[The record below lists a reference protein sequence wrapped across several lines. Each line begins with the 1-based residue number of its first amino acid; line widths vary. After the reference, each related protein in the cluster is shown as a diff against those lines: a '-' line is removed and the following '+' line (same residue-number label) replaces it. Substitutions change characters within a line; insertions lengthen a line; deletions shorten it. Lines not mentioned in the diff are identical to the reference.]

1 MRVPVFTG
9 LGMTETAPS
18 STFALRPD
26 LRSGD
31 IGLPCPGVE
40 VKLVPSDGKLEAR
53 FRGPHVMPG
62 YWREAD
68 LSAAA
73 FDEEGYYRTGDAVL
87 WVDDSQPER
96 GLRFDGRIAED
107 FKLSTG
113 TFVSVGPLRARVI
126 AAGAPLVQDV
136 VVAGLNRDEIAV
148 LLFARLDS
156 CTELASMPGGTPL
169 ARLLDSNA
177 VRQAFQNLADRLWQE
192 GTGSASRVARL
203 AVLLEPPSIDSGE
216 ITDKGSINQRAVL
229 TRRAA
234 LIEDLYAAHQSRA
247 GFFIPERA

>member
-1 MRVPVFTG
+1 
-9 LGMTETAPS
+9 
-18 STFALRPD
+18 
-26 LRSGD
+26 
-31 IGLPCPGVE
+31 
-40 VKLVPSDGKLEAR
+40 
-53 FRGPHVMPG
+53 
-62 YWREAD
+62 
-68 LSAAA
+68 
-73 FDEEGYYRTGDAVL
+73 
-87 WVDDSQPER
+87 
-96 GLRFDGRIAED
+96 
-107 FKLSTG
+107 
-113 TFVSVGPLRARVI
+113 
-126 AAGAPLVQDV
+126 V

-169 ARLLDSNA
+169 VRLLDSNA

-234 LIEDLYAAHQSRA
+234 LIEDLYAAHQSHA